1 MMDGYAVRLSDAGKA
16 IPVAGEVAA
25 GGASPVALSPGTAI
39 EIMTGA
45 PCPEGTEAVVPKEDV
60 TREGDFVT
68 LPATVKAGQNITRRG
83 TECAKGDIVLNP
95 GDAVTPLALATITTF
110 GIEHVSIYAKPAIA
124 IITTGDELVAPG
136 QTPGPTQIRNSNGPM
151 LSAMANALGIS
162 PALVTHAND
171 TMGEMRAALAQA
183 GVADIIILT
192 GAVSMG
198 NYDIVPDALRE
209 FGATPIFHK
218 VSQRPGK
225 PILFATRER
234 QLFFGLPGN
243 PLSCHLGFH
252 RYVAPAIRKMMLREP
267 VPPLAS
273 GVLTAPY
280 VMKGPR
286 TMFQLARAEHR
297 DMVWLVTPLMGKGSA
312 DMYSVA
318 TANALL
324 RFAPGSGTID
334 AGTEVQFEWLL
345 GAS

>member
-1 MMDGYAVRLSDAGKA
+1 
-16 IPVAGEVAA
+16 
-25 GGASPVALSPGTAI
+25 
-39 EIMTGA
+39 MTGA

-60 TREGDFVT
+60 TREGNVVS
-68 LPATVKAGQNITRRG
+68 LPSAIKGGQNITRRG
-83 TECAKGDIVLNP
+83 TECAKGNIVLNA
-95 GDAVTPLALATITTF
+95 GDAITPMALATVVTF
-110 GIEHVSIYAKPAIA
+110 GIEHVSIYAKPTIA
-124 IITTGDELVAPG
+124 IITTGDELVPPD

-151 LSAMANALGIS
+151 LRAMANALGIS
-162 PALVTHAND
+162 PTSVLHAHD
-171 TMGEMRAALAQA
+171 TMDDVRAALQQA
-183 GVADIIILT
+183 NAADIVILT

-234 QLFFGLPGN
+234 QLLFGLPGN

-252 RYVAPAIRKMMLREP
+252 RYVAPAIRKFMHQEP
-267 VPPLAS
+267 VPPKMP
-273 GVLTAPY
+273 GVLAAPY

-286 TMFQLARAEHR
+286 TVFQLARAENKDNTWR
-297 DMVWLVTPLMGKGSA
+297 VTPLMGKGSA

-324 RFAPGSGTID
+324 QFAPGSGTID
-334 AGTEVQFEWLL
+334 AGTAIQFEWLL
-345 GAS
+345 GAT